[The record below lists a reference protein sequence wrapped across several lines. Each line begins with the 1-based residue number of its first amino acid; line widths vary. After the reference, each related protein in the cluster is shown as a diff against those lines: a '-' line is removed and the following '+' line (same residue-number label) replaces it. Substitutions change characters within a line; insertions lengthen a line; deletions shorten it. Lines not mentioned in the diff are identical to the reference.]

1 MTVGLPADP
10 GAAWVTGGGRGIG
23 RALALRL
30 AALGWKVAI
39 SARTAEDLEAVAAE
53 AAGLAGRILP
63 VPLDITREAA
73 VLEAV
78 ATIESALGPLDL
90 AVLNAGT
97 HLPVTLGKFSSA
109 PFRQLV
115 EVNLMGTVHGLVAL
129 LPRFR
134 ERRAGHVAVVASLA
148 GYRGLPTAA
157 AYGASKAALIAL
169 CESLKPECDALGIG
183 LSLINPGFVK
193 TPLTDRNDFPMPFLV
208 SADDAAK
215 AIVRGLRKGS
225 FEIAFPWRFALLMK
239 LLRILPDG
247 PFFRIAGRMRP

>member
-1 MTVGLPADP
+1 MTAALFARP
-10 GAAWVTGGGRGIG
+10 GAAWVTGGGQGIG
-23 RALALRL
+23 RALAIHL
-30 AALGWKVAI
+30 ASMGWKVAI
-39 SARTAEDLEAVAAE
+39 SARTKEDLDAVAAE
-53 AAGLAGRILP
+53 AIEFTGRILP
-63 VPLDITREAA
+63 MPLDITCEAD

-78 ATIESALGPLDL
+78 SKIESALGPLDL

-97 HLPVTLGKFSSA
+97 HRPVTLGNFSSA

-115 EVNLMGTVHGLVAL
+115 EVNLMGTVHGLAAL

-169 CESLKPECDALGIG
+169 CESLKPECDAHGIG

-193 TPLTDRNDFPMPFLV
+193 TPLTDRNDFSMPFLV

-215 AIVRGLRKGS
+215 AIVRGLRNGA

-239 LLRILPDG
+239 FLRILPDG
-247 PFFRIAGRMRP
+247 LFFRIAGRMRP